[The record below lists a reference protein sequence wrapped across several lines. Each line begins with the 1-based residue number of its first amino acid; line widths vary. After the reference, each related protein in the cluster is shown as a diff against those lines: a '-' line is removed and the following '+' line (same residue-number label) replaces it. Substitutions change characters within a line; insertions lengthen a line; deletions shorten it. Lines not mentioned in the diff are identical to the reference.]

1 MISAPTEF
9 RQLLDAAPDPMIVV
23 DELGLMTAINLE
35 AERFFG
41 WAEEEMLGEPMSR
54 CFPARFH
61 RLLDADLETNG
72 GSNNGG
78 STNGG
83 SPTASKTG
91 VSVSCFARRGDGTE
105 FPVALARRPLGP
117 GSPGLTLVTLR
128 DLTQWRR
135 AQDSRSRNDEQAHAT
150 LESMGDAVITTDHA
164 GMIKALTP
172 VAERLTGWGLE
183 EAVGESLDA
192 VLPLI
197 SEATRRPVPNTAA
210 RCLEEGRSVDL
221 EDGVLLLRRDGTEV
235 PIGDSAA
242 PVRDR
247 SGATLGAV
255 LVIQDETEKRRVVH
269 RLSYEA
275 THDALTGLINRRE
288 FERRLARVLTDLPGA
303 ASEHAVLS
311 LDLDRVKLVNDTCG
325 HEAGDELL
333 RRLGALLSRHM
344 RKRDTL
350 ARLGGDEFGALLE
363 NCPLNEAGQIAE
375 GLRVAIEEY
384 RFEWEGKAF
393 SIGGSIGL
401 LPVTAESGGLAGVLR
416 AADAACYSAKYG
428 GGNRVH
434 LQRFTPDPA
443 DVAHAMARRATRPV
457 HAELNGCLQL

>member
-23 DELGLMTAINLE
+23 DELGRMTAINLE

-41 WAEEEMLGEPMSR
+41 WAEKEMLGEPMSR
-54 CFPARFH
+54 CFPTRFH
-61 RLLDADLETNG
+61 RLLEADLETNG
-72 GSNNGG
+72 GS
-78 STNGG
+78 
-83 SPTASKTG
+83 PTSSKTG
-91 VSVSCFARRGDGTE
+91 VTVSCFARGRDGTE
-105 FPVALARRPLGP
+105 FPVAMARRPLGP
-117 GSPGLTLVTLR
+117 GSPAPALVTLR

-164 GMIKALTP
+164 GMIKYLNP

-247 SGATLGAV
+247 SGATIGVV
-255 LVIQDETEKRRVVH
+255 LVLQDESEKRRVGH

-311 LDLDRVKLVNDTCG
+311 LDLDRFKLVNDTCG

-443 DVAHAMARRATRPV
+443 DVAHAMARRETRPV

>member
-1 MISAPTEF
+1 MISTASEF
-9 RQLLDAAPDPMIVV
+9 HQLLDAAPDAMIVV
-23 DELGLMTAINLE
+23 DELGRMTAINLE

-41 WAEEEMLGEPMSR
+41 WAEQELLGEPMSR
-54 CFPARFH
+54 CFPPRFH
-61 RLLDADLETNG
+61 RLLDTDFETG
-72 GSNNGG
+72 GASLPGSN
-78 STNGG
+78 
-83 SPTASKTG
+83 TG
-91 VSVSCFARRGDGTE
+91 RTVSCFAQRRDGTE
-105 FPVALARRPLGP
+105 FPVALARRPFGQ
-117 GSPGLTLVTLR
+117 GSDAQSLVTVR

-135 AQDSRSRNDEQAHAT
+135 AQDTRSKSIENAHAT

-164 GMIKALTP
+164 GMIKYLNPA
-172 VAERLTGWGLE
+172 AERVTGWGLE
-183 EAVGESLDA
+183 EALGESLDA

-197 SEATRRPVPNTAA
+197 SEATRQPVPNTAA
-210 RCLEEGRSVDL
+210 RCLEEGRTVDL

-247 SGATLGAV
+247 SGAMIGVV
-255 LVIQDETEKRRVVH
+255 LVIQDESEKRRVGH

-288 FERRLARVLTDLPGA
+288 FERRLARVVADLGQA
-303 ASEHAVLS
+303 AAEHVLLS
-311 LDLDRVKLVNDTCG
+311 LDLDRFKLVNDTCG

-333 RRLGALLSRHM
+333 RSLSALLSRKL

-350 ARLGGDEFGALLE
+350 ARLGGDEFGVLLE
-363 NCPLNEAGQIAE
+363 NCPLGEARQIAE
-375 GLRVAIEEY
+375 SLRVAIEEY

-401 LPVTAESGGLAGVLR
+401 LPVTAESGGMATVLR
-416 AADAACYSAKYG
+416 AADAACYAAKYG

-434 LQRFTPDPA
+434 LQPIAPDLP
-443 DVAHAMARRATRPV
+443 DLPPTMARRSTRP
-457 HAELNGCLQL
+457 ARGEDEEFFRA